1 MLGLSVN
8 WDSSACSRTPSNND
22 TFIMWIGIHK
32 EVSSN
37 MLILLLVDWAEQ
49 LWNVKRRRRDI
60 FRDTYIWCFSRQNTA
75 IQHSSLIMTWLRYTM
90 KNWSR
95 LHLNHYGLWTI
106 FASNIVS
113 EILIFIQS
121 LPFLKN
127 TAQKIKFCIT
137 DFFSKWDQIRS
148 FLRIGHIYWR
158 NL

>member
-1 MLGLSVN
+1 M
-8 WDSSACSRTPSNND
+8 
-22 TFIMWIGIHK
+22 
-32 EVSSN
+32 
-37 MLILLLVDWAEQ
+37 LLVDWAEQ
-49 LWNVKRRRRDI
+49 LWSVKRRRRDI
-60 FRDTYIWCFSRQNTA
+60 FRDTHIWCFSRQNTA

-148 FLRIGHIYWR
+148 FLRIWSHLLKKSVMANFIFCAVEAKLNSVSF
-158 NL
+158 NLILLNHWN